1 MKPTIAPVLSPNR
14 LPEKRNA
21 QGRHFRPSEGPGY
34 AHMFLRPNFRDHVA
48 QMQALA

>member
-1 MKPTIAPVLSPNR
+1 MKPTIAPVPSPNR

-21 QGRHFRPSEGPGY
+21 QGRHVRPSEGPGY
-34 AHMFLRPNFRDHVA
+34 AHMFLRPNFRDHVE